1 MTTGEIL
8 DHVLVPRP
16 NGSQA
21 LLQVA
26 DFLESALDA
35 AGAEVTRQAFTAT
48 PHGFQLTW
56 TAALLLML
64 GWATALLARRYAL
77 ALLLAALAPLLL
89 LLEFEWMVST
99 VSALWPLTEYNVVGR
114 FAGAAGG
121 PTLVFAAHYDT
132 TTHFG
137 DHFSWGRWGW
147 RLGPA
152 TGLALGL
159 PLLAWLL
166 RRWRREIPR
175 ALLAGLAGLALLP
188 FAAMWWFHAAGPL
201 LREPSPGALDN
212 GGSLAAL
219 LGLAQRL
226 EERPAAAPTTVVIV
240 FLAAEEERGLGSW
253 AYAATLA
260 GTPGLAV
267 VNLEGIGASDEL
279 AVVLEDGWATRRV
292 SSPPGLVTFV
302 ERVARDE
309 LGAPLPELALPEGV
323 LTDGRSFLA
332 RGVPALTLRA
342 LSDGA
347 FPHRLHSAHDS
358 RDRLSLAGI
367 ERATGFLRALVARA
381 DAHPEE
387 LGDLPARPPGA
398 FPDN

>member
-1 MTTGEIL
+1 VTTGEIL
-8 DHVLVPRP
+8 DRILVPRP
-16 NGSQA
+16 NGSEA
-21 LLQVA
+21 LARVA
-26 DFLESALDA
+26 DTLESALGA
-35 AGAEVTRQAFTAT
+35 AGAEVTRHAFTAT

-56 TAALLLML
+56 TAVLLLML
-64 GWATALLARRYAL
+64 GWAAALIARRYPL
-77 ALLLAALAPLLL
+77 ALLLAAPAPLLL

-99 VSALWPLTEYNVVGR
+99 VSALWPLTEHNVVGR

-121 PTLVFAAHYDT
+121 PTLVFSAHYDT

-137 DHFSWGRWGW
+137 DHFTWGRWGW

-159 PLLAWLL
+159 PLLAWLA
-166 RRWRREIPR
+166 RRWRREVPR
-175 ALLAGLAGLALLP
+175 ALLAGLAGLTLLP

-219 LGLAQRL
+219 LRLAEGLQQR
-226 EERPAAAPTTVVIV
+226 PPGPPTTVLIV
-240 FLAAEEERGLGSW
+240 FLAAEEERALGSW

-260 GTPGLAV
+260 GTPDLAV
-267 VNLEGIGASDEL
+267 VNLEGVGASDAL
-279 AVVLEDGWATRRV
+279 ALVPEDGWATRRV
-292 SSPPGLVTFV
+292 TSPPGLVAFV

-332 RGVPALTLRA
+332 RGIPAITLR
-342 LSDGA
+342 SFTGDA
-347 FPHRLHSAHDS
+347 FPRRLHSAHDS
-358 RDRLSLAGI
+358 RDRLSPAAI
-367 ERATGFLRALVARA
+367 ERSVDLLWALVRAA
-381 DAHPEE
+381 DADPSR
-387 LGDLPARPPGA
+387 LGGRPSAPGRQ
-398 FPDN
+398 